1 MYYETPKYKPGN
13 NSEVVSG
20 SEKPETDHF
29 LLFKKTLM
37 LKYMLNV
44 YTYLKFQ

>member
-20 SEKPETDHF
+20 SEKPETNRF
-29 LLFKKTLM
+29 LLVKKEDF
-37 LKYMLNV
+37 NV
-44 YTYLKFQ
+44 EIYIKRVHIL

>member
-29 LLFKKTLM
+29 LLFKKEDFNIEIYV
-37 LKYMLNV
+37 KRV
-44 YTYLKFQ
+44 HIP